1 MFYAHIIP
9 RNNLV
14 VNIDITTIWAYTES
28 IGVNLN
34 ITLGVVIMKFVQ
46 IVFSPTGGTQRVAD
60 AITKSWSKDIERI
73 DLSDATKDFST
84 VNIEKDD
91 FVLIAVPSF
100 GGRVPAVATQR
111 LSKINGNK
119 AKCAIV
125 CVYGNR
131 AYDDTLI
138 ELKDTAQKSGFTVS
152 AAVVAVAEH
161 SIVHQYA
168 TGRPDNEDIKTL
180 QSFSAKIIEKFK
192 NSNTG
197 EASIIVP
204 GNSNYKKAGAG
215 GVVPKAG
222 KECVDCKMCAEK
234 CPVGAIDI
242 NNPKTTDSKK
252 CISCMRCVS
261 ICQKNA
267 RRVNGAMVA
276 IAGLAIKKACSVKKE
291 CELYI

>member
-1 MFYAHIIP
+1 
-9 RNNLV
+9 
-14 VNIDITTIWAYTES
+14 
-28 IGVNLN
+28 
-34 ITLGVVIMKFVQ
+34 MKLVQ

-60 AITKSWSKDIERI
+60 AITESWGKDFERI

-91 FVLIAVPSF
+91 YVLIAVPSF
-100 GGRVPAVATQR
+100 GGRVPAVATER
-111 LSKINGNK
+111 LLKINGNK

-138 ELKDTAQKSGFTVS
+138 ELKDTAKKSGFTVL
-152 AAVVAVAEH
+152 AAVAAVAEH

-192 NSNTG
+192 IIDSS
-197 EASIIVP
+197 EESITVP
-204 GNSNYKKAGAG
+204 GNSDYKKAGAG

-222 KECVDCKMCAEK
+222 KECVSCKMCAEK

-261 ICQKNA
+261 ICPKNA
-267 RRVNGAMVA
+267 RRVNGVMVK

-291 CELYI
+291 NELFL

>member
-1 MFYAHIIP
+1 
-9 RNNLV
+9 
-14 VNIDITTIWAYTES
+14 
-28 IGVNLN
+28 
-34 ITLGVVIMKFVQ
+34 MKFVQ

-60 AITKSWSKDIERI
+60 AITESWSKDIERI

-84 VNIEKDD
+84 VNIEKDVY
-91 FVLIAVPSF
+91 VLIAVPSF
-100 GGRVPAVATQR
+100 GGHVPAVATQR

-138 ELKDTAQKSGFTVS
+138 ELKDTAEKSNFTVL
-152 AAVVAVAEH
+152 AAVAAVAEH

-180 QSFSAKIIEKFK
+180 QRFSEKIIEKFK

-197 EASIIVP
+197 EESIAVP

-242 NNPKTTDSKK
+242 NNPKVTDSKK

-261 ICQKNA
+261 ICPNNA

>member
-1 MFYAHIIP
+1 MIDVFIIP

-14 VNIDITTIWAYTES
+14 VNIDITTIWVYTES

-34 ITLGVVIMKFVQ
+34 ITLGAIIMKFIQ

-60 AITKSWSKDIERI
+60 AITESCSKDIERI
-73 DLSDATKDFST
+73 DLSDAAKDFST

-91 FVLIAVPSF
+91 YVLIAVPSF
-100 GGRVPAVATQR
+100 GGRVPAVATER

-138 ELKDTAQKSGFTVS
+138 ELKDTAEKSGFTVS
-152 AAVVAVAEH
+152 AAVVAIAEH

-168 TGRPDNEDIKTL
+168 TGRPDNEDVKKL
-180 QSFSAKIIEKFK
+180 QRFFAKIIEKFN
-192 NSNTG
+192 NSDFSET
-197 EASIIVP
+197 SITVP

-215 GVVPKAG
+215 GVIPKAG
-222 KECVDCKMCAEK
+222 KECVSCKMCAEK
-234 CPVGAIDI
+234 CPVGAIDT
-242 NNPKTTDSKK
+242 NNPKATDPKK

-261 ICQKNA
+261 ICPKNA
-267 RRVNGAMVA
+267 RKVNGAMVA
-276 IAGLAIKKACSVKKE
+276 VVGLAIKKACSVKKE